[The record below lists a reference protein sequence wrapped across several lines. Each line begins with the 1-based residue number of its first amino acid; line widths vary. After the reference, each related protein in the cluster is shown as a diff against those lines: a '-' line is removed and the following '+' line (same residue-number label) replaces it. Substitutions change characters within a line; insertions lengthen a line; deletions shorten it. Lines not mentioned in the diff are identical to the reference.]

1 MNYTETSEFI
11 ITEDATI
18 LQAMEQID
26 KSTRKILFVHHDGK
40 LLAAVSDGDIRRWI
54 LKGGKLNESI
64 RNAANY
70 HPIFLNEEM
79 RDQAERIMKKNLI
92 DALPIIDGEGQIKE
106 IFFLNKFGKE
116 YGKFT
121 DHIPVVIMAGG
132 IGSRLSPYTNILP
145 KPLIPIG
152 ELPIVEHIINQF
164 RKYGC
169 DDFRMIVNYKR
180 NMIKAY
186 FNELKKDYSIVFM
199 SEDKP
204 LGTGGGLS
212 LLKGTV
218 QGTFILTNC
227 DILIDEDLG
236 KAYKHHKEFGN
247 EITMICSLK
256 SYILPYG
263 IVNIGQNGGI
273 DSIQEKPE
281 MAFYTNTGCYFVEPE
296 VVERLEYNESVDFPN
311 IIREYLAQGKK
322 VGVYPVS
329 ENAWLDMGQIDEM
342 EKMKARLQY

>member
-1 MNYTETSEFI
+1 MNGTETSEFI

-18 LQAMEQID
+18 LQAMEQIE
-26 KSTRKILFVHHDGK
+26 KSMRKILFVHNDGK
-40 LLAAVSDGDIRRWI
+40 LLASITDGDIRRWI
-54 LKGGKLNESI
+54 LKGEKLNEPI
-64 RNAANY
+64 KNAANY
-70 HPIFLNEEM
+70 QPIFLGEDK
-79 RDQAERIMKKNLI
+79 RYQAEMVMKKNSI
-92 DALPIIDGEGQIKE
+92 DALPIINEEGQIKE
-106 IFFLNKFGKE
+106 IIFLNKFGKE
-116 YGKFT
+116 YDKFP

-132 IGSRLSPYTNILP
+132 TGSRLSPYTDILP

-186 FNELKKDYSIVFM
+186 FNELEKDYSLMFV
-199 SEDKP
+199 SEKKP

-212 LLKGTV
+212 LLKGSV
-218 QGTFILTNC
+218 QGTFVLTNC

-236 KAYKHHKEFGN
+236 KAYSHHKEQGN

-256 SYILPYG
+256 NYILPYG
-263 IVNIGQNGGI
+263 VVNIGQNGNI

-281 MAFYTNTGCYFVEPE
+281 MSFYTNTGCYFVESE
-296 VVERLEYNESVDFPN
+296 VVERLAYNEFADFPN
-311 IIREYLAQGKK
+311 IISEYLAEGRK
-322 VGVYPVS
+322 VGAYPIS
-329 ENAWLDMGQIDEM
+329 EHAWLDMGQIDEM
-342 EKMKARLQY
+342 EKMKARLEC